1 LSDFQKK
8 THPPKNPQ
16 RGEKSRNLVALLAA
30 RFLIT
35 FLITFNPKVCYMK
48 KARNNFYDS
57 VGIGL
62 LNVGSRY
69 MWFPVKTE
77 WQGRGVDVVD
87 GLAVK
92 TGPMVPA
99 AKRS

>member
-1 LSDFQKK
+1 
-8 THPPKNPQ
+8 
-16 RGEKSRNLVALLAA
+16 
-30 RFLIT
+30 
-35 FLITFNPKVCYMK
+35 MK

>member
-1 LSDFQKK
+1 
-8 THPPKNPQ
+8 
-16 RGEKSRNLVALLAA
+16 
-30 RFLIT
+30 
-35 FLITFNPKVCYMK
+35 MK

-99 AKRS
+99 AILMNAKTINNCCVSPNCLM